1 LSDQAILSSPRLAE
15 AGPAVRTFAMLLRA
29 QAVTTRE
36 LSASLL
42 SEHGLTINDY
52 EALLVLSSAPDQRLK
67 RVDLARRLLLT
78 PSGVTRLLEGLERA
92 GLVERAACASDLRVT
107 YAALTDSGREK
118 LTEASC
124 GHVASVRALFEE
136 HFSEDEIEQLGEML
150 GKLPGVAFGDDAC
163 ASLDA

>member
-1 LSDQAILSSPRLAE
+1 
-15 AGPAVRTFAMLLRA
+15 MLLRA

-78 PSGVTRLLEGLERA
+78 PSGVTRLLEGLESA

-107 YAALTDSGREK
+107 YAALTDRGREK

-124 GHVASVRALFEE
+124 AHVASVRALFEE
-136 HFSEDEIEQLGEML
+136 HFSEEEIEQLGEML
-150 GKLPGVAFGDDAC
+150 GKLPGVTFGDDAC

>member
-1 LSDQAILSSPRLAE
+1 
-15 AGPAVRTFAMLLRA
+15 MLLRA

-78 PSGVTRLLEGLERA
+78 PSGVTRLLEGLESA

-107 YAALTDSGREK
+107 YAALTDRGREK

-124 GHVASVRALFEE
+124 AHVASVRALFEE
-136 HFSEDEIEQLGEML
+136 HFSEEEIEQLGEML